1 MNTEIPKE
9 VRRMSRLELMEI
21 LVEQGRE
28 IERLKGECA
37 RLEHELKNARS
48 QMRSV
53 GTVDEAVDRLYEV
66 ISSNPAAAAAAV
78 TAAAPPAGHTAQ
90 AAARPQPQP
99 RPQPRPVRREER
111 RPAPAPV
118 SEETSP
124 FDEVIYYTGE
134 TEELGYS
141 DLSNAFK
148 GNYADDGF
156 ATEPMYDTAAIDQSD
171 EWSDDEGDYGELY

>member
-48 QMRSV
+48 QVRSV

-66 ISSNPAAAAAAV
+66 ISNNPAAAAAV
-78 TAAAPPAGHTAQ
+78 TAASAPGHAGQGQ
-90 AAARPQPQP
+90 AEQRPQPH
-99 RPQPRPVRREER
+99 PVRREER

-118 SEETSP
+118 PEETST

-134 TEELGYS
+134 TEELNFIDPDNTYEDG
-141 DLSNAFK
+141 
-148 GNYADDGF
+148 GYADDEF
-156 ATEPMYDTAAIDQSD
+156 ATEPLYDTATIDQND
-171 EWSDDEGDYGELY
+171 EWTEDEGDYGAFI